1 MKQYDSVV
9 LWETH
14 ALPTTEMTIE
24 VLEDGGSVAG
34 IIPNATVQLPR
45 DQRAKLVFTKSEDR
59 KSL

>member
-14 ALPTTEMTIE
+14 ALPTTVMTIK

-34 IIPNATVQLPR
+34 IVPNATVLQPR
-45 DQRAKLVFTKSEDR
+45 D
-59 KSL
+59 